1 MAPHLGGDTVEYADT
16 MEYVNTLE
24 YSRTDWYLVPMQER
38 LNRQARKNQTREQ
51 LIDAA
56 GRVFAQRGFEA
67 ASLDEVAAAAGYTKG
82 AVYSN
87 FKSKTDLLVA
97 LIERRIDN
105 QSAQYSRRFEGQ
117 DLSTMAHGLE
127 AQPGPGMALEKEW
140 VVLAVEFWLHA
151 MRDERTRLLIA
162 EQYERARTVVSDFLV
177 ASGYGTAGHE
187 APLSP
192 RDMAI
197 VIEALGTGLAL
208 QAALDPEHI
217 RMSLAAEVIVDLLH
231 LPPLPAP
238 EPMLAKP
245 ED

>member
-1 MAPHLGGDTVEYADT
+1 MH
-16 MEYVNTLE
+16 
-24 YSRTDWYLVPMQER
+24 ER
-38 LNRQARKNQTREQ
+38 LNRQERKNQTREQ

-56 GRVFAQRGFEA
+56 ARVFAQLGFEA

-105 QSAQYSRRFEGQ
+105 QADQYAQRLEGQ
-117 DLSTMAHGLE
+117 DLATMAHALE
-127 AQPGPGMALEKEW
+127 EQRGPGMEPDKQW

-162 EQYERARTVVSDFLV
+162 EQYERARTLVSDFLV
-177 ASGYGTAGHE
+177 ASGYDADGHE
-187 APLSP
+187 ALLSP

-208 QAALDPEHI
+208 QAALDPEHV

-238 EPMLAKP
+238 ESLLPKP
-245 ED
+245 EG